1 MYKQVAAT
9 VLLSTLFAC
18 SAKVNDPWI
27 NEFPSTS
34 GQTGFYYL
42 ENAPF
47 PHNSRAE
54 GYTRNN
60 ITYPQALHYSDSTV
74 AVFIPAGFNPRTEVT
89 LLYYFHG
96 HNNNVRNAML
106 EFDLPTM
113 VAESERNV
121 VLVFPEGPVDV
132 PDSSGGKL
140 EENLGLLK
148 LHTEL
153 VSQLLDDGKLMDS
166 TVEGIILSGHSGAYK
181 ILHNSLS
188 KGGLNHLVRE
198 VYLLDASYGGLEDFT
213 NWIAQNPDRRF
224 VSIFT
229 DHLAD
234 ENNQIMNT
242 LKAQNLPF
250 RMVDEDNAFDHVLR
264 GNQRLFVRANKSDH
278 NQTVKFL
285 QEFLSTSTIPPRGV
299 VN

>member
-9 VLLSTLFAC
+9 LLLSVLFAC
-18 SAKVNDPWI
+18 APKANDPWI
-27 NEFPSTS
+27 HEFPTPAA

-47 PHNSRAE
+47 PHSSRAE

-60 ITYPQALHYSDSTV
+60 VSYPQTLHYSDSTV
-74 AVFIPAGFNPRTEVT
+74 AVFIPAGFNPRAEVT

-96 HNNNVRNAML
+96 HNNNVRNALL

-140 EENLGLLK
+140 EEELGLLK

-153 VSQLLDDGKLMDS
+153 VSQLVDDGKLLDS
-166 TVEGIILSGHSGAYK
+166 SVEGIILSGHSGAYK
-181 ILHNSLS
+181 ILHNSLA
-188 KGGLNHLVRE
+188 KGG
-198 VYLLDASYGGLEDFT
+198 
-213 NWIAQNPDRRF
+213 
-224 VSIFT
+224 
-229 DHLAD
+229 
-234 ENNQIMNT
+234 
-242 LKAQNLPF
+242 
-250 RMVDEDNAFDHVLR
+250 
-264 GNQRLFVRANKSDH
+264 
-278 NQTVKFL
+278 
-285 QEFLSTSTIPPRGV
+285 
-299 VN
+299 